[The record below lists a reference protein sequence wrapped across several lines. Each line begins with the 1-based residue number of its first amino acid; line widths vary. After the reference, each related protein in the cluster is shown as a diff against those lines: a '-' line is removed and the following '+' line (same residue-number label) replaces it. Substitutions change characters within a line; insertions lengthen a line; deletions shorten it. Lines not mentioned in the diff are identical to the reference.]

1 MARRTKAH
9 AFEHNQL
16 GVTFFQSGAI
26 ELAIEQFMKATRRA
40 WWVPSYWLNLGVALL
55 DKGELDEAESALM
68 RAIAL
73 NPRSQSACFHLAQLN
88 KKRCDEGAVRRAYEK
103 TIELRPH
110 TYLAQRREYLEGWRP
125 RIITGIANKSSG

>member
-1 MARRTKAH
+1 MARKTKAH

-73 NPRSQSACFHLAQLN
+73 NA
-88 KKRCDEGAVRRAYEK
+88 
-103 TIELRPH
+103 
-110 TYLAQRREYLEGWRP
+110 
-125 RIITGIANKSSG
+125 